1 MLVLVLQNVLT
12 HYYHIRFQ
20 SKAIRQ
26 VEARLRDSLITK
38 LQELAIPFQKDM
50 QSGRIQSKIM
60 RDVEAVHTL
69 SDQVFIGSMTIGTN
83 LIVAL
88 AVTFFRSPVVFLFF
102 MLTVPIAALLILAFR
117 KPIKHSNASF
127 RQEMETTSAK
137 VIEAIELA
145 PLARAHAL
153 EQNEVKRLRTHFW
166 QIYFKGFNLDI
177 IQAIFGASSWV
188 SFQLF
193 QVLCLAFTG
202 ILALRGSIQPGDVVL
217 YQTYFTT
224 IVGSVSGMVTLIP
237 TIAKGMESVNS
248 IGEIMTA
255 GEVEDYQD
263 KQKVQRVEGAFCFEN
278 VHYRYPKSQ
287 TDIIHDLTLEVHPG
301 ETIALVGPS
310 GSGKSTIL
318 NLIIGFIKPTKGK
331 VYLEGVDMA
340 ELDLRSFRKHLAVV
354 PQNTILFDG
363 SIRDNITYGLE
374 SVSQEQLEEV
384 LHAANLWKV
393 IQNLPEGLDTM
404 IGEHGD
410 KLSGGQRQRL
420 SIARALIRNPKVILL
435 DEATSALDSVSERR
449 IKEALANLSRG
460 RTTFIV
466 AHRLSTIRDADKIAV
481 IEQGRCVE
489 FGTFEELMAQ
499 KGTFYEMQALQ

>member
-1 MLVLVLQNVLT
+1 MDSIIQQSYNRHKNRAFRTLLGLYEGNYRNLFLSLVFYVIKNTPAWATPIAIANVINAATGGGADAERTIYLNVGVMLVLVLQN
-12 HYYHIRFQ
+12 
-20 SKAIRQ
+20 
-26 VEARLRDSLITK
+26 
-38 LQELAIPFQKDM
+38 
-50 QSGRIQSKIM
+50 
-60 RDVEAVHTL
+60 
-69 SDQVFIGSMTIGTN
+69 
-83 LIVAL
+83 
-88 AVTFFRSPVVFLFF
+88 
-102 MLTVPIAALLILAFR
+102 
-117 KPIKHSNASF
+117 
-127 RQEMETTSAK
+127 
-137 VIEAIELA
+137 
-145 PLARAHAL
+145 
-153 EQNEVKRLRTHFW
+153 
-166 QIYFKGFNLDI
+166 
-177 IQAIFGASSWV
+177 
-188 SFQLF
+188 
-193 QVLCLAFTG
+193 
-202 ILALRGSIQPGDVVL
+202 
-217 YQTYFTT
+217 
-224 IVGSVSGMVTLIP
+224 
-237 TIAKGMESVNS
+237 
-248 IGEIMTA
+248 
-255 GEVEDYQD
+255 
-263 KQKVQRVEGAFCFEN
+263 
-278 VHYRYPKSQ
+278 
-287 TDIIHDLTLEVHPG
+287 
-301 ETIALVGPS
+301 
-310 GSGKSTIL
+310 
-318 NLIIGFIKPTKGK
+318 
-331 VYLEGVDMA
+331 GVDMA

-420 SIARALIRNPKVILL
+420 SIAHALIRNPKVILL